1 MIKLRPHHLLC
12 ILTYVGKGY
21 SKPFTENFDAICE
34 RINQGERNVEI
45 IKGPDDVCA
54 PRLCDPEDT
63 KCHCY
68 DQDITDSDAKALNDL
83 NLNYGDTLIL
93 SPEKI
98 TELREGF
105 AQKTIRKACIDC
117 QWYGLCTDVANS
129 DYKDVKLKS

>member
-63 KCHCY
+63 KCNGMMPGKH
-68 DQDITDSDAKALNDL
+68 DAAIVLLVPPIN
-83 NLNYGDTLIL
+83 
-93 SPEKI
+93 
-98 TELREGF
+98 
-105 AQKTIRKACIDC
+105 
-117 QWYGLCTDVANS
+117 
-129 DYKDVKLKS
+129 